1 MKTNTIKTIT
11 FIGIE
16 EPNLGSVYDICLSV
30 IASLTHAVFLAHV
43 RAFEHVHCM

>member
-16 EPNLGSVYDICLSV
+16 PNPDSVYDICLSM
-30 IASLTHAVFLAHV
+30 IASLTHAVFFAHV
-43 RAFEHVHCM
+43 HAFEHVHCM